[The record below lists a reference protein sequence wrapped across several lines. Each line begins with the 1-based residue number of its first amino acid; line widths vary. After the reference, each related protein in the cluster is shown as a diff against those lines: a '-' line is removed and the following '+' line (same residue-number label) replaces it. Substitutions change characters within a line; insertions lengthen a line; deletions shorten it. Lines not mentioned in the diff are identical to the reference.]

1 MALLDATLALI
12 QAEYKKPDVIWREV
26 SVNAKELAFLE
37 RECTKIVGFDP
48 KGWRKEM
55 FQRYKRGLAR
65 MEVRECD
72 HGRVVV
78 IYDNPKQT
86 VPWGL
91 WGRILRLYGVS
102 ACIYFLAHPA
112 LRHFPK
118 GPIRINNVSASYP
131 IVSPSDSNK
140 PIGPIHI
147 NGGYNYP
154 CNAEEVMIYRAEDAT
169 RVLIHELQHASC
181 LDSTPESRRIL
192 SRVPRETDSTPES
205 RRILSHKHHHDETDA
220 VEAETEA
227 WAELLYAA
235 VLSQGKRDVFHRL
248 VQEQAAWFINQN
260 EQVKKHMKSPTQ
272 FPYRYTI
279 AKEAVWR
286 RWGLVKDMVSTATS
300 HSLRLHAG
308 AAPSQLTPQHSLRLT
323 PPPSAALKRVFGV
336 SPDSTIL

>member
-12 QAEYKKPDVIWREV
+12 QAEYKKPEVAWR
-26 SVNAKELAFLE
+26 SAPINAKELAFLE
-37 RECTKIVGFDP
+37 QECTKIVEFDP

-55 FQRYKRGLAR
+55 FQRYKRGGR

-72 HGRVVV
+72 YGRVVV
-78 IYDNPKQT
+78 LYDNDDQT

-91 WGRILRLYGVS
+91 WGRILRLYGVN

-112 LRHFPK
+112 LRQFPK
-118 GPIRINNVSASYP
+118 GTIRINNVSASY
-131 IVSPSDSNK
+131 

-154 CNAEEVMIYRAEDAT
+154 CNAKEVMIYRAEDAT
-169 RVLIHELQHASC
+169 RVLLHELQHANC
-181 LDSTPESRRIL
+181 LDSTPEGRG
-192 SRVPRETDSTPES
+192 
-205 RRILSHKHHHDETDA
+205 ILSHGTRKTDNHDGTDA
-220 VEAETEA
+220 LEAETEA

-235 VLSQGKRDVFHRL
+235 VLSQGKRAVFLQL
-248 VQEQAAWFINQN
+248 VQEQAAWFIEQN
-260 EQVKKHMKSPTQ
+260 EQVRQHMKSPTQ

-286 RWGLVKDMVSTATS
+286 RWGLVKDLRTATTPS
-300 HSLRLHAG
+300 AAQSLRL
-308 AAPSQLTPQHSLRLT
+308 AANASHSLRLT

>member
-12 QAEYKKPDVIWREV
+12 QAEYKKPEVAWR
-26 SVNAKELAFLE
+26 SAPLRAKELAFLE
-37 RECTKIVGFDP
+37 RECTKTVGFDP

-55 FQRYKRGLAR
+55 FQRYKRGGR

-72 HGRVVV
+72 YGRVVV
-78 IYDNPKQT
+78 IYDNDDQT

-91 WGRILRLYGVS
+91 WGRILRLYGVN

-112 LRHFPK
+112 LRQFPK
-118 GPIRINNVSASYP
+118 GPIRINNVSASY
-131 IVSPSDSNK
+131 

-169 RVLIHELQHASC
+169 RVLIHELQHAGC
-181 LDSTPESRRIL
+181 LDN
-192 SRVPRETDSTPES
+192 
-205 RRILSHKHHHDETDA
+205 HDHSTDA

-286 RWGLVKDMVSTATS
+286 RWGLVHAT
-300 HSLRLHAG
+300 SLRLQAG
-308 AAPSQLTPQHSLRLT
+308 TASQSLRLT

-336 SPDSTIL
+336 NPNSTIL

>member
-12 QAEYKKPDVIWREV
+12 QAEYKKPEVAWR
-26 SVNAKELAFLE
+26 SAPLRAKELAFLE
-37 RECTKIVGFDP
+37 RECTKNVEFDP
-48 KGWRKEM
+48 NGWRKEM
-55 FQRYKRGLAR
+55 FQRYKRGQAR

-72 HGRVVV
+72 YGRVVV
-78 IYDNPKQT
+78 LYDNPTQT

-91 WGRILRLYGVS
+91 WGRILRLYGVN

-112 LRHFPK
+112 LRQFPK
-118 GPIRINNVSASYP
+118 GPIRINNVSASY
-131 IVSPSDSNK
+131 

-181 LDSTPESRRIL
+181 LDN
-192 SRVPRETDSTPES
+192 
-205 RRILSHKHHHDETDA
+205 HDHSTDA

-235 VLSQGKRDVFHRL
+235 VLSQGKRAVFHRL
-248 VQEQAAWFINQN
+248 VQEQAAWFIEQN

-286 RWGLVKDMVSTATS
+286 RWGLVQAAHTSGTA
-300 HSLRLHAG
+300 
-308 AAPSQLTPQHSLRLT
+308 SQSLRLT
-323 PPPSAALKRVFGV
+323 PPPAAALKRIFGV
-336 SPDSTIL
+336 NPDSTIL

>member
-12 QAEYKKPDVIWREV
+12 QAEYKKPEVVWR
-26 SVNAKELAFLE
+26 SAPINTKELAFLE
-37 RECTKIVGFDP
+37 RECTKNVGFDP
-48 KGWRKEM
+48 NGWRKEM
-55 FQRYKRGLAR
+55 FQRYKRGQAR

-78 IYDNPKQT
+78 IYDNPTQT

-91 WGRILRLYGVS
+91 WGRILRLYGVG

-112 LRHFPK
+112 LRQFPTSK
-118 GPIRINNVSASYP
+118 KLA
-131 IVSPSDSNK
+131 
-140 PIGPIHI
+140 IGPIHI

-192 SRVPRETDSTPES
+192 SRVPRETDSVPE
-205 RRILSHKHHHDETDA
+205 RRAILSHKHHHDETDA
-220 VEAETEA
+220 LEAETEA

-235 VLSQGKRDVFHRL
+235 VLSQGKRAVFHRL
-248 VQEQAAWFINQN
+248 IKDQAAWFMKQN
-260 EQVKKHMKSPTQ
+260 EQVKQHMKSPTQ

-286 RWGLVKDMVSTATS
+286 RWGLVKDTVSTAPS
-300 HSLRLHAG
+300 PQHSLRLQAG
-308 AAPSQLTPQHSLRLT
+308 TATSQSLRHTVSTAPSQSLRLT
-323 PPPSAALKRVFGV
+323 PPPAAALKRVFGV

>member
-12 QAEYKKPDVIWREV
+12 QAEYKKPEVAWR
-26 SVNAKELAFLE
+26 SAPLRAKELAFLE
-37 RECTKIVGFDP
+37 RECTKTVGFDP

-55 FQRYKRGLAR
+55 FQRYKRGGR

-78 IYDNPKQT
+78 IYDNDDQT
-86 VPWGL
+86 VPWEL
-91 WGRILRLYGVS
+91 WGRILRLYGVN

-112 LRHFPK
+112 LRQFPTSK
-118 GPIRINNVSASYP
+118 KLAI
-131 IVSPSDSNK
+131 D
-140 PIGPIHI
+140 PIHI

-169 RVLIHELQHASC
+169 RVLIHELQHAGC
-181 LDSTPESRRIL
+181 LDN
-192 SRVPRETDSTPES
+192 
-205 RRILSHKHHHDETDA
+205 HDHSTDA

-235 VLSQGKRDVFHRL
+235 VLSQGKRAVFLQL
-248 VQEQAAWFINQN
+248 VEEQAAWFISQN

-286 RWGLVKDMVSTATS
+286 RWGLVRDLRTATS
-300 HSLRLHAG
+300 LRLQAG
-308 AAPSQLTPQHSLRLT
+308 TASQSLRLT

>member
-12 QAEYKKPDVIWREV
+12 QAEYKKPEVAWR
-26 SVNAKELAFLE
+26 SAPINAKELAFLE
-37 RECTKIVGFDP
+37 RECTKIVEFDP

-55 FQRYKRGLAR
+55 FQRGGR

-72 HGRVVV
+72 YGRVVV
-78 IYDNPKQT
+78 LYDNDDQT

-112 LRHFPK
+112 LRQFP
-118 GPIRINNVSASYP
+118 AS
-131 IVSPSDSNK
+131 K
-140 PIGPIHI
+140 KAIGPIHI

-154 CNAEEVMIYRAEDAT
+154 CNVEEVMIYRAEDAT
-169 RVLIHELQHASC
+169 RVLLHELQHANC
-181 LDSTPESRRIL
+181 LDN
-192 SRVPRETDSTPES
+192 
-205 RRILSHKHHHDETDA
+205 HDHGTDA
-220 VEAETEA
+220 LEAETEA
-227 WAELLYAA
+227 WAELLYAG
-235 VLSQGKRDVFHRL
+235 VLSQGKRAVFLQL
-248 VQEQAAWFINQN
+248 VQEQAAWFIAQN
-260 EQVKKHMKSPTQ
+260 EQVKQHMKSPTQ

-286 RWGLVKDMVSTATS
+286 RWGLVKDLRTATS
-300 HSLRLHAG
+300 LRLQAGTASQSLRLTAHTSG
-308 AAPSQLTPQHSLRLT
+308 AASPQHSLRLT

>member
-12 QAEYKKPDVIWREV
+12 QAEYKKPEVAWR
-26 SVNAKELAFLE
+26 SAPLRAKELAFLE
-37 RECTKIVGFDP
+37 RECTKIVEFDP
-48 KGWRKEM
+48 NGWRKEM
-55 FQRYKRGLAR
+55 FQRYKRGQAR

-72 HGRVVV
+72 YGRVVV
-78 IYDNPKQT
+78 LYDNDDQT

-91 WGRILRLYGVS
+91 WGRILRLYGVN

-112 LRHFPK
+112 LRQFPK
-118 GPIRINNVSASYP
+118 GPIRINNVSASY
-131 IVSPSDSNK
+131 

-169 RVLIHELQHASC
+169 RVLIHELQHAGC
-181 LDSTPESRRIL
+181 LDN
-192 SRVPRETDSTPES
+192 
-205 RRILSHKHHHDETDA
+205 HDHSTDA
-220 VEAETEA
+220 LEAETEA

-235 VLSQGKRDVFHRL
+235 VLSQGKRAVFHRL
-248 VQEQAAWFINQN
+248 VQEQAAWFIKQN

-286 RWGLVKDMVSTATS
+286 RWGLVQATHTS
-300 HSLRLHAG
+300 G
-308 AAPSQLTPQHSLRLT
+308 AALGTASQSLRLT
-323 PPPSAALKRVFGV
+323 PPPAAALKRIFGV
-336 SPDSTIL
+336 NPDSTIL

>member
-12 QAEYKKPDVIWREV
+12 QAEYKKPEVAWR
-26 SVNAKELAFLE
+26 SATLSAKELAFLE

-48 KGWRKEM
+48 NGWRKEM
-55 FQRYKRGLAR
+55 FQRYKRGGR

-78 IYDNPKQT
+78 IYDNDDQT
-86 VPWGL
+86 VPWEL

-112 LRHFPK
+112 LRQFPTSK
-118 GPIRINNVSASYP
+118 KS
-131 IVSPSDSNK
+131 
-140 PIGPIHI
+140 IGPIHI

-192 SRVPRETDSTPES
+192 SRVPRETDN
-205 RRILSHKHHHDETDA
+205 HDHSTDA
-220 VEAETEA
+220 LEAETEA

-235 VLSQGKRDVFHRL
+235 VLSQGKRAVFLQL
-248 VQEQAAWFINQN
+248 VEEQAAWFITQN

-286 RWGLVKDMVSTATS
+286 RWGLVHATS
-300 HSLRLHAG
+300 PPSAAFNASHTSGTASSLRLQAG
-308 AAPSQLTPQHSLRLT
+308 TASQSLRLT

>member
-12 QAEYKKPDVIWREV
+12 QAEYKKPEVTWR
-26 SVNAKELAFLE
+26 SAPINAKELAFLE

-55 FQRYKRGLAR
+55 FQRYKRGGR

-72 HGRVVV
+72 YGRVVV
-78 IYDNPKQT
+78 LYDNDDQT

-91 WGRILRLYGVS
+91 WGRILRLYGVN

-112 LRHFPK
+112 LRQFPTSK
-118 GPIRINNVSASYP
+118 KS
-131 IVSPSDSNK
+131 
-140 PIGPIHI
+140 IGPIHI

-181 LDSTPESRRIL
+181 LDSTPEGRGIL
-192 SRVPRETDSTPES
+192 SRGTRETEPTPEQ
-205 RRILSHKHHHDETDA
+205 RAILSRGTHHQHDDA
-220 VEAETEA
+220 LEAETEA

-235 VLSQGKRDVFHRL
+235 VLSQGKRAVFLQL
-248 VQEQAAWFINQN
+248 VQDQAAWFIAQN
-260 EQVKKHMKSPTQ
+260 EQVKQHMKSPTQ

-286 RWGLVKDMVSTATS
+286 RWGLVKDLRTATMS
-300 HSLRLHAG
+300 SQATQSLRL
-308 AAPSQLTPQHSLRLT
+308 AANASQSLRLT
-323 PPPSAALKRVFGV
+323 PPPSAALKRAFGV